1 MDGQFKFVFIS
12 FLFFF
17 SFDIVQGYVDF
28 VILFPR
34 SRETFIFRTF
44 RSFSVYQSVSH
55 NKLDLLIARMSTP
68 LLLLVPVNSSL

>member
-28 VILFPR
+28 VILFPSGARGKHLYSARFAR
-34 SRETFIFRTF
+34 SLCINRFHIT
-44 RSFSVYQSVSH
+44 S
-55 NKLDLLIARMSTP
+55 STY
-68 LLLLVPVNSSL
+68 